1 MSEDGAIPPAGL
13 PLAVRAPGKCILFG
27 EHSVVHGGPELVA
40 AIDLFVQVGARRAE
54 TRSLNGSV
62 EALSSNPYLVEALD
76 RLWVGGTPL
85 ALTVTSRIPR
95 AAGLGSSAA
104 FSSALAALFG
114 ALQGG
119 LPRPLLAERAFEVE
133 RTAQGVGSP
142 GDTSATVAGGYISLN
157 AGEGPGLWSVTDG
170 ERSWTVRRVED
181 PGWLWVVAYT
191 GIPRNTGETV
201 RAVGRRLGEPDGPA
215 LLERFRSVALAGI
228 EAVGKEEPET
238 VGRLLDENQQL
249 LREVG
254 VSHPRIEALLE
265 AAAPASLGGKL
276 TGAGA
281 GGSIVVLPKPGR
293 DAEVVR
299 RIARAGGVPFAVRVE
314 PMGARLVE
322 AAVGGTQTAGS
333 LPGDDP

>member
-1 MSEDGAIPPAGL
+1 MTDGGGISPAQL
-13 PLAVRAPGKCILFG
+13 PVAVRAPGKCILFG
-27 EHSVVHGGPELVA
+27 EHAVVHGGPELVA
-40 AIDLFVQVGARRAE
+40 AIDLFVQVGARRADVW
-54 TRSLNGSV
+54 SLNGSA
-62 EALSSNPYLVEALD
+62 EALASNPYLTEALD
-76 RLWVGGTPL
+76 RLWAGGSPL

-119 LPRPLLAERAFEVE
+119 LPRSLLAERAFEVE
-133 RTAQGVGSP
+133 RSAQGVGSP
-142 GDTSATVAGGYISLN
+142 GDTSAAVAGGYVTLN
-157 AGEGPGLWSVTDG
+157 ADDGPGLWSVTDG
-170 ERSWTVRRVED
+170 ERSWTVRRVAD

-201 RAVGRRLGEPDGPA
+201 RAVGRRLSEPDGPG
-215 LLERFRSVALAGI
+215 LLEGFRALALAGI
-228 EAVGKEEPET
+228 DAVGKEDGET
-238 VGRLLDENQQL
+238 VGRLLNENHQL

-265 AAAPASLGGKL
+265 AAAPAALGGKL

-293 DAEVVR
+293 QAEVVR

-314 PMGARLVE
+314 PTGARIVE
-322 AAVGGTQTAGS
+322 AAPGGAEPAGS
-333 LPGDDP
+333 LPGHDP